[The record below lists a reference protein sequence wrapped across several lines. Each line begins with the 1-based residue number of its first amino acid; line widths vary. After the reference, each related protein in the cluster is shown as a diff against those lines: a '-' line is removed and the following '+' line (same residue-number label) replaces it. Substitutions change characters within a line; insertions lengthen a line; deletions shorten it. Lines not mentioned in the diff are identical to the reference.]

1 MNITAS
7 SLNCVQVGDGWS
19 ALETSGPNG
28 MWTALA
34 PATPRA
40 GQTQVKMWLKGVT
53 ITGAVTTADANANA
67 YPELPGPA
75 SLYRM
80 GLIQIIKKLPVMVAR
95 YEGYKYRRWLQ
106 RTIPFFDST
115 GVDASPWYNLG
126 TRADLAAGVNT
137 QVKLEDYPTTIANV
151 QYDGTLGSGRIQEL
165 QKALDFDVYLAVAR
179 KTTHYIQSG
188 IRILWKLE
196 WSTETHLSFAWN
208 GGLRYTVSKFTR
220 TATPAA
226 AVTTAAASRDLV
238 SHFPISGAGA
248 NEAISS
254 TDLV

>member
-1 MNITAS
+1 
-7 SLNCVQVGDGWS
+7 
-19 ALETSGPNG
+19 
-28 MWTALA
+28 
-34 PATPRA
+34 
-40 GQTQVKMWLKGVT
+40 
-53 ITGAVTTADANANA
+53 
-67 YPELPGPA
+67 
-75 SLYRM
+75 
-80 GLIQIIKKLPVMVAR
+80 
-95 YEGYKYRRWLQ
+95 
-106 RTIPFFDST
+106 
-115 GVDASPWYNLG
+115 VDASPWYNLG

-208 GGLRYTVSKFTR
+208 GGLRYTVSKFAR

>member
-80 GLIQIIKKLPVMVAR
+80 GLIQIIKKLPVMAAR

-106 RTIPFFDST
+106 RTIPFFDSS

-126 TRADLAAGVNT
+126 TRADLATGVNV
-137 QVKLEDYPTTIANV
+137 QVTLQDYPITTANV
-151 QYDGTLGSGRIQEL
+151 RFDATPASGRIEEL
-165 QKALDFDVYLAVAR
+165 QKALDFDVFLAVAH
-179 KTTHYIQSG
+179 KTARYKQSG
-188 IRILWKLE
+188 IRILWHMT
-196 WSTETHLSFAWN
+196 WSTETHLKFTWN

-220 TATPAA
+220 TASVAT
-226 AVTTAAASRDLV
+226 AVDAIASRAFV
-238 SHFPISGAGA
+238 QHFPISAQGA
-248 NEAISS
+248 NESISS
-254 TDLV
+254 SDLV